1 MSKHLDSRGRL
12 SQITGEVAKDSAE
25 MLDGL
30 GFRSLSDFL
39 AAASW
44 AYRRGLFQGTFYPSG
59 LPVTSNISEANLKP
73 ALAPKIENTPIFTED
88 GFDFDDEDD

>member
-12 SQITGEVAKDSAE
+12 SQITGEVAHDSAE

-44 AYRRGLFQGTFYPSG
+44 AYRRGLFQGTFYPIANRSI
-59 LPVTSNISEANLKP
+59 SNITETSPEPKP
-73 ALAPKIENTPIFTED
+73 SPEVEYTPMFTEN
-88 GFDFDDEDD
+88 GFIDDEDED